1 MATNNAFNNAI
12 AAANSAITLNSGT
25 NAVNIST
32 DAAATTLS
40 IGTGAASKVITL
52 GSDYGTASLAL
63 KSGAGGININSG
75 IGAIAINSATG
86 VLGISTDNED
96 TALSIGTGGAT
107 KTLTL
112 GSTNTTSTTNLQS
125 GSGGIN
131 IPAFAEG
138 ALITSSAGKI
148 STVTGTAGY
157 VLTANGAGTAPSF
170 QAASAAS
177 VPAFAATTT
186 SDATNITGDGTFF
199 TLVCGTELFDVGGN
213 YDHTTGIFTAPST
226 GNYVFAGEICF
237 NNLGSSH
244 TVGVI
249 TVTPTAGGIYRNYQY
264 TPNPANLRNVGNYCD
279 FPIYHFVPL
288 TAGDTAKITAAIS
301 NGTKVVGYYGSSSTF
316 FYGYKVS

>member
-1 MATNNAFNNAI
+1 MIDLLRNNL
-12 AAANSAITLNSGT
+12 S
-25 NAVNIST
+25 
-32 DAAATTLS
+32 ATTCNF
-40 IGTGAASKVITL
+40 A
-52 GSDYGTASLAL
+52 
-63 KSGAGGININSG
+63 
-75 IGAIAINSATG
+75 
-86 VLGISTDNED
+86 
-96 TALSIGTGGAT
+96 TGGAA

-138 ALITSSAGKI
+138 ALVTSSAGKI

-170 QAASAAS
+170 QAASAAA

-213 YDHTTGIFTAPST
+213 YNHTTGIFTAPST

-237 NNLGSSH
+237 NNLGAAH

-264 TPNPANLRNVGNYCD
+264 TPNPANLRNNGNYCD

-288 TAGDTAKITAAIS
+288 TAGDTARITAAIS